1 MNKKLY
7 LVAWYFMKP
16 RKGVNT
22 SQKGWMDNP
31 DNVQWDEQFGMVR
44 RLGNKENNASVVLD
58 LVDQRIERN
67 RFQTERSF
75 DEVFKYFFASYHK
88 QIIQVMM
95 QHAPKQLD
103 EIVAR
108 LEKEYKEQE
117 PQEATVIDEKVQA

>member
-1 MNKKLY
+1 MKNQLY
-7 LVAWYFMKP
+7 LVAWYYMKP

-31 DNVQWDEQFGMVR
+31 ANIQWDEQFGLVR
-44 RLGNKENNASVVLD
+44 KLGNKENNAPVVLN
-58 LVDQRIERN
+58 LVDQCIERN

-75 DEVFKYFFASYHK
+75 DEVFKYFFANYHK
-88 QIIQVMM
+88 DIIQVMM

-117 PQEATVIDEKVQA
+117 IAEATVLDEKVQA